1 MIMQP
6 FIDEEQM
13 GTASSDKC
21 PVDHAMFSGQKTAR
35 VAEPENAPIECDA
48 EGVWH
53 VRGFAE
59 ARAVLRSNYTRQA
72 GFNADSMSG
81 VPGLMNRPMLYQ
93 DGKVHDMQR
102 KLTARFFAP
111 KTVSANYQRL
121 MERQADQL
129 VAALR
134 RKKRIDLS
142 QLTLT
147 MAVRVASEV
156 IGLTNSRLPGMGKRL
171 DAFFSLHSY
180 ITVPQRILARLYGV
194 RMRVLAF
201 FLLDVKPAIQARK
214 RQPQED
220 IISHLLAQGYND
232 SDILTECL
240 TFAAAGMVTTREF
253 ISAAAWHFLEHPA
266 LRQRYLVASETERYA
281 LLEEVLRLEPV
292 IGNILRQATANI
304 PIESNGQQFVIPEGA
319 RINVHVHGTNAD
331 EAIVGEQ
338 PLALCPGRVLNDS
351 RATPSV
357 MGFGDGHHRCIGS
370 YLAIQETDIFLQR
383 LLALDSLQI
392 ERQPSLTWDEMV
404 TGYEI
409 RNFVVSVK

>member
-1 MIMQP
+1 MQS
-6 FIDEEQM
+6 FIDDEQT
-13 GTASSDKC
+13 GSVRSGNC
-21 PVDHAMFSGQKTAR
+21 PVDHEAFARQKTAR
-35 VAEPENAPIECDA
+35 VVEPEAAAVECDT

-59 ARAVLRSNYTRQA
+59 ARAVLRSNNTRQA
-72 GFNADSMSG
+72 GFNADGMSS

-93 DGKVHDMQR
+93 DGKIHDTQR
-102 KLTARFFAP
+102 KLTAKFFAP
-111 KTVSANYQRL
+111 KTVSANYQSL

-129 VAALR
+129 IAKLQ

-142 QLTLT
+142 HLTLA

-156 IGLTNSRLPGMGKRL
+156 IGLTNSRVPGMAKRL
-171 DAFFSLHSY
+171 DAFFSLHSS
-180 ITVPQRILARLYGV
+180 ITLPQRILARLYGV
-194 RMRVLAF
+194 RTRVLAF

-214 RQPQED
+214 RHPRED

-232 SDILTECL
+232 SDILTECI

-253 ISAAAWHFLEHPA
+253 MSAAVWHFLEQPA
-266 LRQRYLVASETERYA
+266 LRERYLKASEIERYA
-281 LLEEVLRLEPV
+281 MLEEVLRLEPV
-292 IGNILRQATANI
+292 IGNILRYATADI
-304 PIESNGQQFVIPEGA
+304 PIESNGRQFVIPEGA

-338 PLALCPGRVLNDS
+338 PLILCPGRVLHDS
-351 RATPSV
+351 RVAPSV

-383 LLALDSLQI
+383 LLALDSLHI

-409 RNFVVSVK
+409 RKFVVAVK